1 MTAEGRMGFG
11 TVDTDRL
18 ISPSLKIIVE
28 TDPDIRVVAVGG
40 DGHEAV
46 ALYLQYRPDLM
57 LLDIRMGEMSG
68 LEAGRQILKLDPQ
81 ARILYLTTFPD
92 DEYIAEALRIGAR
105 GYILKQ
111 HFESLVPAIKAVQA
125 GQSVFGEEIVSRL
138 PSLLNS
144 QSEPDLSEFGVKAK
158 EMELIALVAEGLN
171 NREIA
176 ERLHLG
182 EGTVRNSLSQILE
195 KIGLRDRTQLAILY
209 HKRRRGLD
217 G

>member
-1 MTAEGRMGFG
+1 MRIVI
-11 TVDTDRL
+11 VDDDRL
-18 ISPSLKIIVE
+18 ISTSLKIIIE
-28 TDPDIRVVAVGG
+28 TDPAVQVVATGA
-40 DGHEAV
+40 DGREAID
-46 ALYLQYRPDLM
+46 LYRLHHPDLM
-57 LLDIRMGEMSG
+57 LLDIRMAGMTG
-68 LEAGRQILKLDPQ
+68 LEAGRQILQDDPQ

-111 HFESLVPAIKAVQA
+111 HFESLLPALKAVQA
-125 GQSVFGEEIVSRL
+125 GQSVFGEEVVSRL
-138 PSLLNS
+138 PSLLS
-144 QSEPDLSEFGVKAK
+144 QQREPDFSEFDIRPK

-176 ERLHLG
+176 DRLHLG
-182 EGTVRNSLSQILE
+182 EGTVRNSLSLVLE
-195 KIGLRDRTQLAILY
+195 KLGLRDRTQLAILY